1 MKFKVVKKYRK
12 LEIGDVVEG
21 TPGGSGTWNVRGAI
35 GSFFGVPN
43 DCLEPISD
51 EASASSSPVSSPP
64 VVRHEPPPPEVVR
77 QQPPPLVVRQEPP
90 PLVVVAR
97 DESLPV
103 IVAARDE
110 SPPMVASS
118 SGKSPDDELPIAE
131 VKPLAPS
138 LRSSLGAALGSSHV
152 TPLDVQG
159 VTLRLF
165 CIPRMAPT
173 DLIKIVKASE
183 PFMLSTGDQSLG
195 EAVSSGK
202 SFYYEC
208 NTHKQLLLNDL
219 LDLHRGLRE
228 LPPARDPL
236 DLAEQDCRYLLAM
249 KHGRGGDGPALEK
262 CAERF
267 VDTCFPSGVDAET
280 YIFVTCKDAGGQ
292 GDITNA
298 RKQRQTLMTTFGARH
313 VFLVMADTARRQA
326 IEAGEREQDVWLVSE
341 GPSDDPMHI
350 RNWREP
356 QAKVQLIHA
365 AAPLNAS
372 LVNVIKAGVL
382 AGGGAYKETVLLEYG
397 YSQYSAAP
405 AHVRHR
411 DYRDAMGMG
420 PSELGFLVHRELRA
434 YRCNGSPSGAPDLAT
449 LSLEPLTKLLLDD
462 VDDPRDY
469 GRKHRLYTGYSHFN
483 GERFVKLVAH
493 RERALRSTEAGAV
506 PFIDIVCVGNTFRIK
521 TWKSKYDT
529 LVGELGGGG
538 GPDLEE
544 LGIQRVEIY
553 DFAKASDDP
562 RDASPY
568 VITATR
574 HEIPRAK
581 PKPELPRSRWNL
593 DDFLMHT
600 TPGVLRGGFA
610 NEPGP
615 VKRSTYEE
623 AGVWLTSPV
632 CAHSFMDLSDVLC
645 AARDFDR
652 VFGGNLNRSMRSSVP
667 PAISLARVK
676 ILNATTVD
684 ALRVEK
690 EKIEKKARE

>member
-1 MKFKVVKKYRK
+1 MKFKVIKKTGK
-12 LEIGDVVEG
+12 LEVGDVVESVSRG
-21 TPGGSGTWNVRGAI
+21 TGNWNVRGPK
-35 GSFFGVPN
+35 GSSFGVAD
-43 DCLEPISD
+43 DCLVEIPD
-51 EASASSSPVSSPP
+51 EASASPSPVSSPP
-64 VVRHEPPPPEVVR
+64 EVVRREPPPQESVR
-77 QQPPPLVVRQEPP
+77 REPP
-90 PLVVVAR
+90 PVVVVAR
-97 DESLPV
+97 DEP
-103 IVAARDE
+103 
-110 SPPMVASS
+110 PPMASS
-118 SGKSPDDELPIAE
+118 STSKSPGDEPPTAE
-131 VKPLAPS
+131 VRPLGPS

-152 TPLDVQG
+152 TPLDVKG

-165 CIPRMAPT
+165 CIPRMVPP

-208 NTHKQLLLNDL
+208 NTHKQLLLADL
-219 LDLHRGLRE
+219 LDLHRGLRA

-249 KHGRGGDGPALEK
+249 KRARDGDAPALER

-267 VDTCFPSGVDAET
+267 VDTCFPSGVDPDT

-298 RKQRQTLMTTFGARH
+298 RKQRLTLMETFGARH

-326 IEAGEREQDVWLVSE
+326 IEAGERPENVWLVSD
-341 GPSDDPMHI
+341 GAPDDPMHI
-350 RNWREP
+350 KNWRDP
-356 QAKVQLIHA
+356 RAKVQLIHA
-365 AAPLNAS
+365 AAPLNAA
-372 LVNVIKAGVL
+372 LVNVIKGCVL

-411 DYRDAMGMG
+411 DFRDAMGMG

-434 YRCNGSPSGAPDLAT
+434 YRCSGSPSGVPALAT
-449 LSLEPLTKLLLDD
+449 LSLEPLTNLLLGDEE
-462 VDDPRDY
+462 DPSAY
-469 GRKHRLYTGYSHFN
+469 GRKHRLYTGYSHYN

-493 RERALRSTEAGAV
+493 RERALRSTDAGAV
-506 PFIDIVCVGNTFRIK
+506 PFIDVVCVGNTFRLK
-521 TWKSKYDT
+521 GGMWKSRHDT
-529 LVGELGGGG
+529 LIEELRSGG

-544 LGIQRVEIY
+544 LGIQYVEIY
-553 DFAKASDDP
+553 DFAKASDDG

-574 HEIPRAK
+574 HEIPNAR

-593 DDFLMHT
+593 DDFLTHT

-615 VKRSTYEE
+615 VKRATYEE
-623 AGVWLTSPV
+623 AGVWLTSPA
-632 CAHSFMDLSDVLC
+632 CAHSFLDLSDVLC

-676 ILNATTVD
+676 ILSASTVE
-684 ALRVEK
+684 ALRVAK
-690 EKIEKKARE
+690 DKIVDTAKQ